1 MRKGGISMND
11 EVLMKILLHPE
22 SSKCPIGTQSTMI
35 HVFEDVLSE
44 IVKEKPYGLISEL
57 LANAEAE

>member
-1 MRKGGISMND
+1 MND
-11 EVLMKILLHPE
+11 EILMKILLHPE